1 LYWRADYATSSADVK
16 HAFLLSSVYELPF
29 GKGKRYLTR
38 GPASY
43 ILGNWEWSNILGLYG
58 GQPVAVTLGFDN
70 ASLGSAGGQRPDLV
84 GDPVLSDP
92 TRLRWFNTSAF
103 ARPAQLK
110 FGNAGRNLFRGPGLK
125 NYDTAL
131 MKNFVLHEQKTLQF
145 RTEFFNAFNLVN
157 FGQPNANFSS
167 QDFGVILSARASR
180 SIQFSL
186 KLSF

>member
-1 LYWRADYATSSADVK
+1 
-16 HAFLLSSVYELPF
+16 
-29 GKGKRYLTR
+29 
-38 GPASY
+38 
-43 ILGNWEWSNILGLYG
+43 
-58 GQPVAVTLGFDN
+58 
-70 ASLGSAGGQRPDLV
+70 LGSAGGQRPDLV

-110 FGNAGRNLFRGPGLK
+110 FGNAGRNLFRGPDLT

-131 MKNFVLHEQKTLQF
+131 MKNFVLREQTTLQF
-145 RTEFFNAFNLVN
+145 RAEFFNAFNLVN

>member
-1 LYWRADYATSSADVK
+1 MK
-16 HAFLLSSVYELPF
+16 HAFLLSSVYELPV
-29 GKGKRYLTR
+29 GKGKRYLTS
-38 GPASY
+38 GFASY
-43 ILGNWEWSNILGLYG
+43 VLGNWEWSNILGLYG

-70 ASLGSAGGQRPDLV
+70 ASLGSTGGQRPDLV
-84 GDPVLSDP
+84 GNPVSGDP

-103 ARPAQLK
+103 ARPAQFK
-110 FGNAGRNLFRGPGLK
+110 FGNAGRNLLRGPDLK

-131 MKNFVLHEQKTLQF
+131 MKNFILHEQKTLQF

-180 SIQFSL
+180 SIQMSL